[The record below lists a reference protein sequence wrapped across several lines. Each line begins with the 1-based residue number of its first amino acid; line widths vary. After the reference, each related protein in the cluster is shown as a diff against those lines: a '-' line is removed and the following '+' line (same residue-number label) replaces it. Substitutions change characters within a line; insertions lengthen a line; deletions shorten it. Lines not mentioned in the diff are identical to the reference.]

1 MSTPQSFFSLLQNKD
16 MLSTIRTKKLIIKKN
31 KEKKRT
37 KSIAEYKIKQ
47 EEEQATGNE
56 TKEKQNYKKQNK
68 IKKITEGNNPLLDQ
82 S

>member
-1 MSTPQSFFSLLQNKD
+1 M
-16 MLSTIRTKKLIIKKN
+16 KK
-31 KEKKRT
+31 
-37 KSIAEYKIKQ
+37 KQ